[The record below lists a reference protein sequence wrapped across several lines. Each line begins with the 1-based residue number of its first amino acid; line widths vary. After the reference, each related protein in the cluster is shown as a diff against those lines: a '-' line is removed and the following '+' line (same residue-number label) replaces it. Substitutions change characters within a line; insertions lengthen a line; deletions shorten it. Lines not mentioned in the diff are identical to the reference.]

1 MPRIKQTE
9 KSYFCYMTENRRLQ
23 AEKIISVIILVLLS
37 AIYIACICAR
47 AKAAAS
53 PKPDFTVVIDAGHG
67 GIDGGVSGI
76 KSGVKESE
84 LNLDISRKLK
94 TVFEKSGAK
103 AVLTRK
109 TEAGLYGIFSKGF
122 KKRDMKKRMEIAER
136 ASPDVFVSIHL
147 NYYSSSSRRGA
158 QVFYKIGSEKS
169 EKLAI
174 SVQNQLNALQNKNY
188 APLPGDFYVLNESS
202 GEAILCECG
211 FLSNEEDEAML
222 LTDEYRQKI
231 AETIFI
237 GIETYRYG
245 LATGM
250 N

>member
-1 MPRIKQTE
+1 
-9 KSYFCYMTENRRLQ
+9 MTENRRLQ

-67 GIDGGVSGI
+67 GIDGGVSGT

-136 ASPDVFVSIHL
+136 ASPRRGRIIVQMNRYENV
-147 NYYSSSSRRGA
+147 RRGA

-188 APLPGDFYVLNESS
+188 SPLPGDFYVLNESS

-231 AETIFI
+231 AETIFV

-245 LATGM
+245 LATGV